1 MGALVPGEGCIKWT
15 LGKVS
20 KMLCVL
26 VFFLIPSHLSWERT
40 YREVFLSSSVHV
52 VSFFCLMD
60 NKISYL
66 VAAART
72 NNNNSFLSYHFLC
85 SCPLRCWA
93 LEQIMWRGW
102 CLISGLKLLKAGMVN
117 FGTYP
122 CVLVLHAVLEAFLV
136 VIALNHIVGICC
148 HMSNTLS

>member
-1 MGALVPGEGCIKWT
+1 MLTLVPGEGCIKWT

-66 VAAART
+66 VAART

-117 FGTYP
+117 FGTY
-122 CVLVLHAVLEAFLV
+122 LVSLFCMRFWRPSLSSLLWIILLGSV
-136 VIALNHIVGICC
+136 VTCQTPFP
-148 HMSNTLS
+148 S